1 MRGLFS
7 LLFLLTVP
15 TNECLAIPRRPAS
28 HPVRNIHG
36 SYSVSYMGPRINGP
50 PYETYN
56 VFLNDISSPQL
67 FHSMRLGYQIDRDL
81 QIGFGG
87 DASQN
92 LVDGVTGWSGTTY
105 TRSVTWYDP
114 YLYLQFP
121 GLFSVPG
128 WSIFNIAS
136 MSLPVGQVSIDAG
149 KITSLTFQQS
159 WSKSGIAPWRFSF
172 QIFLNPQLYSDP
184 LPSGFT
190 DRQTFYAAMGPGFGL
205 ELAPEFVFGM
215 QTNLTV
221 EHRSPSQKGWTSLQE
236 AIPDTLKTSL
246 TWFPRMSPMYASIGA
261 YLQSVLW
268 SPSYDTS
275 IVGAN
280 LSLGF

>member
-1 MRGLFS
+1 MPRAGE
-7 LLFLLTVP
+7 LL
-15 TNECLAIPRRPAS
+15 
-28 HPVRNIHG
+28 RNLHG

-50 PYETYN
+50 PDETYN
-56 VFLNDISSPQL
+56 VYLNDISSPQL
-67 FHSMRLGYQIDRDL
+67 FHSMRLGYQIDREL

-92 LVDGVTGWSGTTY
+92 LIDHVSGWSGNDY
-105 TRSVTWYDP
+105 PRSVTWYDP

-128 WSIFNIAS
+128 WSVFNSAS
-136 MSLPVGQVSIDAG
+136 MSLPVGQASMDVG

-159 WSKSGIAPWRFSF
+159 WSKNAITPWRFSF
-172 QIFLNPQLYSDP
+172 QIFLNPQLYTDP
-184 LPSGFT
+184 MPSGFS
-190 DRQTFYAAMGPGFGL
+190 DRQTFYAAMGPGLGL
-205 ELAPEFVFGM
+205 ELTPELVLGM

-236 AIPDTLKTSL
+236 SIPDTLKTSFTWYPRL
-246 TWFPRMSPMYASIGA
+246 TPMYASIGA

-268 SPSYDTS
+268 APSYDTS
-275 IVGAN
+275 IVGAHF
-280 LSLGF
+280 SLGF